1 MTEDEARMIG
11 KAIREE
17 AQLLALAIQDPM
29 ERRAICLK
37 LAIETK
43 GVALLLKNDATVAE
57 SAERVV
63 DAARLYFT
71 FVSGERT
78 ERPANGNAAE
88 VDR

>member
-17 AQLLALAIQDPM
+17 AKLVAVPIENLI

-43 GVALLLKNDATVAE
+43 GVAFSLANDASVA
-57 SAERVV
+57 
-63 DAARLYFT
+63 DAAAQVIEAAQLYHD
-71 FVSGERT
+71 FVTGD
-78 ERPANGNAAE
+78 AA
-88 VDR
+88 